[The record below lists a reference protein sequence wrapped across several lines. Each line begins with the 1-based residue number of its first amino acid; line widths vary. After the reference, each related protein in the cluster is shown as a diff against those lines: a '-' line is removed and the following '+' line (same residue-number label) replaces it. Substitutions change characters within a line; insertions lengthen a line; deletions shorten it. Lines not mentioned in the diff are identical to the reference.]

1 MLLFLTINLGQML
14 IGQASFCPDP
24 NWMQMIVVGSL
35 IALLIAATGGM
46 IVLIYL
52 IISAMLA
59 AATFLAWITGG
70 FLGLI
75 QLPLYWHTLGIFG
88 VIWLFVVGGITRM
101 LGCG

>member
-1 MLLFLTINLGQML
+1 ML
-14 IGQASFCPDP
+14 ISQASFCPDP

-35 IALLIAATGGM
+35 IALLIVATGGM

-88 VIWLFVVGGITRM
+88 VIWLFVVGGIKGM
-101 LGCG
+101 VGCG

>member
-14 IGQASFCPDP
+14 ISQASFCPDP

-88 VIWLFVVGGITRM
+88 VIWLFVVGGITGM

>member
-1 MLLFLTINLGQML
+1 MLLFLTINVGQML
-14 IGQASFCPDP
+14 IAQGSFCPEP
-24 NWMQMIVVGSL
+24 NGIQMIVVAIL
-35 IALLIAATGGM
+35 IGLLIAATGGR

-75 QLPLYWHTLGIFG
+75 QLPLDFHTLGFWG
-88 VIWLFVVGGITRM
+88 VILLFVVGGIKWM

>member
-1 MLLFLTINLGQML
+1 ML

-70 FLGLI
+70 FLSLI